1 MANYSTGMLAN
12 LNGQQNYFEPIA
24 AEAEEQPASQ
34 EPPAEE
40 TAGSGMFPP
49 PDPTGAS
56 VLQKTLLPFD
66 DHPFSQVRS
75 RPGYSSPPHTASCRS
90 KQQRAASALAPA
102 DDLAHKSADH
112 ACASQSL
119 RTNPRRQ
126 PGAMAPELERRVT
139 AERRGRGGGSAQT
152 SSLGPSHTQRGFFDH
167 MEVEKGCFPE
177 PITGYGGFRPTT
189 NLTSK

>member
-12 LNGQQNYFEPIA
+12 LNGQQNYFEPIS

-66 DHPFSQVRS
+66 DHPFSQVR
-75 RPGYSSPPHTASCRS
+75 RAPPWL
-90 KQQRAASALAPA
+90 QLAASHRLVPVEATTR
-102 DDLAHKSADH
+102 
-112 ACASQSL
+112 CI
-119 RTNPRRQ
+119 
-126 PGAMAPELERRVT
+126 GI
-139 AERRGRGGGSAQT
+139 GS
-152 SSLGPSHTQRGFFDH
+152 S
-167 MEVEKGCFPE
+167 
-177 PITGYGGFRPTT
+177 
-189 NLTSK
+189 